1 MTDHLPRGT
10 DSDLAEHRLSSREVY
25 RGNLLH
31 VLEDRVRLPDGAEA
45 GREWVVHPG
54 AVMVIP
60 VLPNGDIVLE
70 RQYRY
75 PLERDFLEFPA
86 GKIDGGEDPLATGQ
100 RELLEETGYQGGRWR
115 FLVTLHPVISY
126 SNEHIEVFL
135 AEDVI
140 SSGERSLDEGEFLD
154 VFTMRPAQAL
164 QLLERGLIT
173 DMKTV
178 VGLLWLERMGMT
190 RAR

>member
-1 MTDHLPRGT
+1 M
-10 DSDLAEHRLSSREVY
+10 
-25 RGNLLH
+25 
-31 VLEDRVRLPDGAEA
+31 
-45 GREWVVHPG
+45 
-54 AVMVIP
+54 
-60 VLPNGDIVLE
+60 
-70 RQYRY
+70 
-75 PLERDFLEFPA
+75 
-86 GKIDGGEDPLATGQ
+86 
-100 RELLEETGYQGGRWR
+100 
-115 FLVTLHPVISY
+115 ISY